1 MTVMTDRQMPS
12 YPLSDAEL
20 RAAMQR
26 GRQLRSQAL
35 FAWLRRV
42 RGDNDG
48 ARADAPVRAAR
59 SVT

>member
-42 RGDNDG
+42 RGDDAG
-48 ARADAPVRAAR
+48 TRAEERVRTAR
-59 SVT
+59 SVS